1 MKKQFLIFISTIL
14 FAILFYDQELGL
26 NLSVFA
32 LVLLAMQFLLQP
44 KLLKDKKILV
54 LAGCVIAVS
63 VSNAWLLSVTT
74 AFTVIVTSF
83 VFRYYVV
90 DPQTKIIS
98 KAFNFVL
105 SWPAFVVRI
114 FLIDQWFEF
123 KKADSKK
130 TFITLFSY
138 IILPFCILSVFFA
151 VYVSSSELLTNW
163 YNRYE
168 WNIDG
173 LIILV
178 LILGFYFSFVF
189 WHIKIFGFIQMIDKT
204 LKFDFIKSQNTTKK
218 STLDFIPVEFEI
230 RSGIITLISL
240 NTMLLFFIAIFNV
253 ENVQQTVQHISEYS
267 SRTHRQIYLIIFSVF
282 LAMLVILFF
291 FKGTLNF
298 VKNNKWLF
306 LLTKIWIGLNGLL
319 LFSAFYQNSVY
330 INALGLTYKRLGVYL
345 FLGLCLMGLIYS
357 FLKIH
362 YKRTNYY
369 LIDKMSWTIFYSLIF
384 CSIFNWGNIITN
396 YNLHKD
402 TVDWDYLVYDLS
414 GNEKTLIDYCK
425 KQNIEV
431 SEFLLNKLK
440 YYEDLPFLSK
450 QLYYNSVQ
458 MKPKQ

>member
-1 MKKQFLIFISTIL
+1 MKKQFLILLSSIL

-54 LAGCVIAVS
+54 LAGCVIVVS

-90 DPQTKIIS
+90 DPQMKIIS

-204 LKFDFIKSQNTTKK
+204 LKFDFVKSQSTTKK
-218 STLDFIPVEFEI
+218 PTLDFIPVEFEI

-240 NTMLLFFIAIFNV
+240 NVMLLFFIVIFNV

-267 SRTHRQIYLIIFSVF
+267 SRTHSQIYLIIFSVF

-345 FLGLCLMGLIYS
+345 FLGLCLVGLIYS

-362 YKRTNYY
+362 HKRTNYY

-396 YNLHKD
+396 YNLQKD

-431 SEFLLNKLK
+431 PEFLLNRLK
-440 YYEDLPFLSK
+440 YYEELPFLSK
-450 QLYYNSVQ
+450 QLYYCKINNID
-458 MKPKQ
+458 K

>member
-1 MKKQFLIFISTIL
+1 MQSTFNLIIMKKQFLIFISTVL
-14 FAILFYDQELGL
+14 FAVLFYNQELGL

-54 LAGCVIAVS
+54 LAGCVIVVS

-90 DPQTKIIS
+90 DPQMKIIS

-130 TFITLFSY
+130 TFIILFSY

-151 VYVSSSELLTNW
+151 VYVSSSELLTDW

-204 LKFDFIKSQNTTKK
+204 LKFDFVKSQSTTKK
-218 STLDFIPVEFEI
+218 PTLDFIPVEFEI
-230 RSGIITLISL
+230 RSGVITLISL
-240 NTMLLFFIAIFNV
+240 NAMLLFFIVIFNV
-253 ENVQQTVQHISEYS
+253 ENVQQT
-267 SRTHRQIYLIIFSVF
+267 
-282 LAMLVILFF
+282 
-291 FKGTLNF
+291 
-298 VKNNKWLF
+298 
-306 LLTKIWIGLNGLL
+306 
-319 LFSAFYQNSVY
+319 
-330 INALGLTYKRLGVYL
+330 
-345 FLGLCLMGLIYS
+345 
-357 FLKIH
+357 
-362 YKRTNYY
+362 
-369 LIDKMSWTIFYSLIF
+369 
-384 CSIFNWGNIITN
+384 
-396 YNLHKD
+396 
-402 TVDWDYLVYDLS
+402 
-414 GNEKTLIDYCK
+414 
-425 KQNIEV
+425 
-431 SEFLLNKLK
+431 
-440 YYEDLPFLSK
+440 
-450 QLYYNSVQ
+450 
-458 MKPKQ
+458 

>member
-1 MKKQFLIFISTIL
+1 
-14 FAILFYDQELGL
+14 
-26 NLSVFA
+26 
-32 LVLLAMQFLLQP
+32 
-44 KLLKDKKILV
+44 
-54 LAGCVIAVS
+54 
-63 VSNAWLLSVTT
+63 
-74 AFTVIVTSF
+74 
-83 VFRYYVV
+83 
-90 DPQTKIIS
+90 
-98 KAFNFVL
+98 
-105 SWPAFVVRI
+105 
-114 FLIDQWFEF
+114 
-123 KKADSKK
+123 
-130 TFITLFSY
+130 
-138 IILPFCILSVFFA
+138 
-151 VYVSSSELLTNW
+151 
-163 YNRYE
+163 
-168 WNIDG
+168 
-173 LIILV
+173 IILV

-204 LKFDFIKSQNTTKK
+204 LKFDFVKSQSTTKK
-218 STLDFIPVEFEI
+218 PTLDFIPVEFEI

-267 SRTHRQIYLIIFSVF
+267 SRTHSQIYLIIFSVF

-414 GNEKTLIDYCK
+414 GNEKTLIEYYK
-425 KQNIEV
+425 KHNVEAP
-431 SEFLLNKLK
+431 EFLLNKLK

-458 MKPKQ
+458 MK